1 MLNLVQAA
9 ESAARNP
16 PPSSSSSATFAD
28 PRRGFCSFEFFPPK
42 TDAGVA
48 NLMERMERMVAAG
61 PLFVDVTWRS
71 GGETSAVSLAIA
83 KAARQLLGPDRVM
96 LHMTCAGA
104 SKATLV
110 SHLATA
116 AAAGVQ
122 CILALRGDD
131 LDDFEEQNNAPFKYA
146 IDLVRLIRSEFTNK
160 FTVAVAGYPEGH
172 GGIGYAVNLKH
183 LKEKVDA
190 GADFI
195 ITQMVYNAEVFL
207 QFLQDCRGIGI
218 TCPIIPGIM
227 PITNYQQFIRIISLT
242 KVMVP
247 DDLLDA
253 LRAVKHDDAA
263 VRDIGSSFVLQL
275 IQQFQNAGVFG
286 VHFYTMNLEEPV
298 VGLAETAGLLDPAS
312 VKIRSSEQQELAG
325 EVRPIY
331 WQHRPTSYMVRTSD
345 WSEFPNGRWGDHQSP
360 AFGDLSDFHLA
371 AVHPPTVSPRHAII
385 QKELDTDITICR
397 RLKTEQDVFEVFAK
411 YVQGD
416 IPMIPWCSN
425 PLDSETSS
433 ISQRLANL
441 NRHGIL
447 TINSQPA
454 VNGVPSTDSV
464 FGWGPADG
472 LVYQKAYVEFFCD
485 SQRLDK
491 LERVLS
497 AHRHLTLHAIRAD
510 GTERVGAT
518 NHTTALTWGVFP
530 NREIVQPTIMDPV
543 SFRVWST
550 EAFTLWQRHWA
561 RLYPASSTER
571 ALLSTIA
578 HSYWLVTVVDN
589 NFVASTLFDALDQ
602 VVMA

>member
-325 EVRPIY
+325 EEASSNELHGSHQRL
-331 WQHRPTSYMVRTSD
+331 
-345 WSEFPNGRWGDHQSP
+345 EWGDHQSP

-371 AVHPPTVSPRHAII
+371 AVHPPTGFLQHAG
-385 QKELDTDITICR
+385 

-425 PLDSETSS
+425 PLDSGCIAETSS